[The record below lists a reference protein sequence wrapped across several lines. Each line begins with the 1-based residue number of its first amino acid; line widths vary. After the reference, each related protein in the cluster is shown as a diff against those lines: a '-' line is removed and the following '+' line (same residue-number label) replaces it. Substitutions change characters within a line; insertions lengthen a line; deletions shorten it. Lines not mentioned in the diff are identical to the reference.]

1 MVIVACLLLPFVGLL
16 LYGMDRV
23 EDWLTRSSGPPRHAG
38 ARRLRL
44 IAGGRQES
52 PARAGT
58 GGRQRIPARSR
69 TGRRA
74 SRAA

>member
-1 MVIVACLLLPFVGLL
+1 MVVVACLLLPSVGLL

-23 EDWLTRSSGPPRHAG
+23 EDWLTRSPGPPRHAG
-38 ARRLRL
+38 SRRLRL
-44 IAGGRQES
+44 IAGGRQEA
-52 PARAGT
+52 PARPGT
-58 GGRQRIPARSR
+58 GGRERTPAGSR